1 MISFPSVLRRA
12 LRKPAQQ
19 ARLERSLRAL
29 PPDVRRFYRRAHA
42 RARGDG
48 DRFSLD
54 SVSRPGHLATL
65 LALAR
70 GRRNVV
76 ELGTGTAWATAALV
90 VDDPQRRVLSFDPI
104 VRLERERYLALLDE
118 SQRARIELVP
128 EPGGDGAARAEGV
141 ELLFIDSS
149 HERLATVAEF
159 RAWRPRL
166 APGAVVVFDDYGHPD
181 WPGVAQAVA
190 DLQIEGDVHGGLFVW
205 RAPA

>member
-1 MISFPSVLRRA
+1 MTSVPSVLRRA
-12 LRKPAQQ
+12 LRGPARR
-19 ARLERSLRAL
+19 ARLERSLRVL

-42 RARGDG
+42 RARADG

-54 SVSRPGHLATL
+54 SVSRPGHLAAL
-65 LALAR
+65 LELAR

-104 VRLERERYLALLDE
+104 VRPQRERYVALLE
-118 SQRARIELVP
+118 EAQRARIELVA
-128 EPGGDGAARAEGV
+128 EPGGEGTARATGV

-149 HERLATVAEF
+149 HEREPTVAEF

-166 APGAVVVFDDYGHPD
+166 APGAVVVFDDYAHPD
-181 WPGVAQAVA
+181 WPGVAEAVA
-190 DLQIEGDVHGGLFVW
+190 DLGLEGRVRGGQFVW

>member
-1 MISFPSVLRRA
+1 VLRRA
-12 LRKPAQQ
+12 VRTLAQRV
-19 ARLERSLRAL
+19 RLERSLRAL

-42 RARGDG
+42 RARRDG

-70 GRRNVV
+70 GRRTVV
-76 ELGTGTAWATAALV
+76 ELGTGTAWSTAALAL
-90 VDDPQRRVLSFDPI
+90 DDPQRRVLSFDPI
-104 VRLERERYLALLDE
+104 VRPERERYLALLQE
-118 SQRARIELVP
+118 SERARIELFAQ
-128 EPGGDGAARAEGV
+128 PGGDGASRAEGV

-159 RAWRPRL
+159 EAWRPRL
-166 APGAVVVFDDYGHPD
+166 APGAVVVFDDYAHPD
-181 WPGVAQAVA
+181 WPGVAEAVA
-190 DLQIEGDVHGGLFVW
+190 DLGIEGVVRGGLFAW

>member
-1 MISFPSVLRRA
+1 MTSFRA
-12 LRKPAQQ
+12 LLRGLAQR
-19 ARLERSLRAL
+19 ARFERSLRVL

-42 RARGDG
+42 RARTDG

-65 LALAR
+65 LELAR

-76 ELGTGTAWATAALV
+76 ELGTGTGWASAALV

-104 VRLERERYLALLDE
+104 VRTERERYLALIED
-118 SQRARIELVP
+118 SQRARIELVA
-128 EPGGDGAARAEGV
+128 EPGGEGTARAAGV

-149 HERLATVAEF
+149 HEREPTVAEF

-166 APGAVVVFDDYGHPD
+166 APGAVVVFDDHAHPD
-181 WPGVAQAVA
+181 WPGVAEAVA
-190 DLQIEGDVHGGLFVW
+190 DLHLEGRVCGGLFVW